1 MDTDK
6 QVLCLGFHHHSRGE
20 GAIVEMVGNER
31 ETEVVELLGNKKEVA
46 RQTGSGQDVVT
57 EEEKLGEMEEEE
69 E

>member
-1 MDTDK
+1 
-6 QVLCLGFHHHSRGE
+6 
-20 GAIVEMVGNER
+20 MVGNER

-57 EEEKLGEMEEEE
+57 EEERLGEMEEEE